1 MILLWTMPI
10 AIRRR
15 RHLKASKQ
23 AGSERAYNSKLKL
36 NNLLIIS
43 KYDTPFNPVH
53 HRPTLKITL
62 VSGA

>member
-1 MILLWTMPI
+1 MILLWTVPI

-15 RHLKASKQ
+15 RYLKASKQ
-23 AGSERAYNSKLKL
+23 AASEHTTQNFKL

-43 KYDTPFNPVH
+43 KYDTPFNLLH
-53 HRPTLKITL
+53 HRPTLEITL